1 MAKKK
6 AAKTGKKLATKPQE
20 SLLKQWHEL
29 AAGMTD
35 TAGLKINAA
44 ETSRVI
50 DVSFDALAKLVTTGK
65 ATTIQAVQLL
75 IQKFDESLDAR
86 IESDFPGTVSP
97 KS

>member
-6 AAKTGKKLATKPQE
+6 AAKTGKKVAAQPKT
-20 SLLKQWHEL
+20 LLKQWHEL
-29 AAGMTD
+29 AAVMTD

-75 IQKFDESLDAR
+75 IQKFDESLEAR
-86 IESDFPGTVSP
+86 IESDFPGTVYKP
-97 KS
+97 

>member
-6 AAKTGKKLATKPQE
+6 AAKTRKKLASKPQE

-65 ATTIQAVQLL
+65 VTSTGAIKLL
-75 IQKFDESLDAR
+75 IEKFDEALDAR
-86 IESDFPGTVSP
+86 IDGALGIVSP